1 MTFVDPE
8 VTKLKL
14 DNEIECWHASA
25 PLYRKRGWILLERNG
40 LEVDVGFLAQLSL
53 GGQSVAVKT
62 ACVRFDYTNYDVWP
76 PSVEFIDP
84 CTGAFVA
91 PVVPAI
97 VQTDEGPRNLL
108 VFGHRSARRGRSE
121 PKRGR
126 STPSPRSLSVTR
138 ATP

>member
-40 LEVDVGFLAQLSL
+40 IEVDVGFLAQLSL
-53 GGQSVAVKT
+53 GGQSVPVMT

-84 CTGAFVA
+84 CTTPSWLLLCRQLFRRMKVLGISLCSATGAQGA
-91 PVVPAI
+91 A
-97 VQTDEGPRNLL
+97 GA
-108 VFGHRSARRGRSE
+108 SRSE
-121 PKRGR
+121 DDRR
-126 STPSPRSLSVTR
+126 RHHAR
-138 ATP
+138 